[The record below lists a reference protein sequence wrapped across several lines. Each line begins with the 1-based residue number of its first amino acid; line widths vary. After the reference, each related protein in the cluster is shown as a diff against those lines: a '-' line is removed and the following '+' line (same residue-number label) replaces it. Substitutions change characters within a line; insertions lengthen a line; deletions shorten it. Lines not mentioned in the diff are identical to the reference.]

1 MKKILYFVLLAVEL
15 FAGFL
20 FMSGLWNSSLYIPV
34 AVTVALV
41 VGLLVWQLMRFA
53 KAADCAAKKK
63 ILRNIALILLIPSA
77 VFVITY
83 IGVVIALIIEFA

>member
-1 MKKILYFVLLAVEL
+1 MKKTLYFVLLAVEL
-15 FAGFL
+15 FAAYL

-34 AVTVALV
+34 ALTVALV
-41 VGLLVWQLMRFA
+41 VGLLVWQLTRFT
-53 KAADCAAKKK
+53 KATDCAAKKK